1 MNPKRNM
8 PRHILIKPI
17 KIKHKE
23 KILKP
28 AREKQKIAYMG
39 NHIRLTA
46 DFSVEILQ
54 PRRERQDIVK
64 VMQEKNLQPRV
75 LNPAKIS
82 HQIWW

>member
-28 AREKQKIAYMG
+28 AREKQKITYMG

-54 PRRERQDIVK
+54 PRREGQYILK
-64 VMQEKNLQPRV
+64 VMQEKNLRPRV
-75 LNPAKIS
+75 LNPARIS
-82 HQIWW
+82 HQTWW